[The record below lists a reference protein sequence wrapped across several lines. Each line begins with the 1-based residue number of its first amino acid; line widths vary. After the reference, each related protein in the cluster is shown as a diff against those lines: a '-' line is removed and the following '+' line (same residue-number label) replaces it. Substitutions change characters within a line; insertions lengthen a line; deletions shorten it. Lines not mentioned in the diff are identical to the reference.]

1 MPWNPCAVTL
11 VISSWYKYREYR
23 MPQKFGT
30 FFYDYLTLKLKKF
43 TFLTKINLFY
53 IVLVE
58 YLQTL
63 RVSSKA
69 KPALN
74 ANPTYFC
81 GHPPCIV
88 VKSPLW
94 LHSCRVQ
101 I

>member
-74 ANPTYFC
+74 ANQHIFVDTLP
-81 GHPPCIV
+81 V
-88 VKSPLW
+88 L
-94 LHSCRVQ
+94 L
-101 I
+101 